1 MQSGQSG
8 QSGRLFVLSAPS
20 GAGKTSLARA
30 LSNSLPD
37 LEISVS
43 LTTRDRR
50 SDEQHGSDYYFVSMA
65 EFLDMQTQG
74 LFIESALVF
83 GNHYA
88 TSRTVMD
95 RVIEQGHH
103 LILEIDW
110 QGAEQIRAAVP
121 EAITI
126 FILPPSLQALRKRLM
141 KRARDDRET
150 IEHRMAEAMDE
161 MLHYKDFEYLV
172 INDDFDQAL
181 ADLTNIVQ
189 QRDDLLR
196 LEHQK
201 QHNQQLLTELRLID
215 GNP

>member
-1 MQSGQSG
+1 MQPGQTG
-8 QSGRLFVLSAPS
+8 TLFVLSAPS
-20 GAGKTSLARA
+20 GAGKTSLSRA
-30 LSNSLPD
+30 LSESLPE

-43 LTTRDRR
+43 HTTRDRR

-65 EFLDMQTQG
+65 EFLDMQKQG
-74 LFIESALVF
+74 QFIESAHVF
-83 GNHYA
+83 GNHYG

-126 FILPPSLQALRKRLM
+126 FILPPSLQTLRERLM

-150 IEHRMAEAMDE
+150 IEQRMAEAMDE
-161 MLHYKDFEYLV
+161 MFHYVDFDYLV

-181 ADLTNIVQ
+181 ADLVNIVQ
-189 QRDDLLR
+189 QRDELLS

-201 QHNQQLLTELRLID
+201 QNNRQLLSELRLID

>member
-1 MQSGQSG
+1 MQPGQT
-8 QSGRLFVLSAPS
+8 GRLFVISAPS
-20 GAGKTSLARA
+20 GAGKTSLSRA
-30 LSNSLPD
+30 LSKSLPE

-43 LTTRDRR
+43 HTTRDRR

-74 LFIESALVF
+74 QFIESAVVF

-88 TSRTVMD
+88 TSRSVMD

-126 FILPPSLQALRKRLM
+126 FILPPSLQALHERLM

-150 IEHRMAEAMDE
+150 IEQRMAEAMDE
-161 MLHYKDFEYLV
+161 MFHYEDFDYLV

-181 ADLTNIVQ
+181 ADLINIVQ
-189 QRDDLLR
+189 QRDDLLK
-196 LEHQK
+196 LERQVQ
-201 QHNQQLLTELRLID
+201 QHQQLLTELRLID

>member
-1 MQSGQSG
+1 MQPGQT
-8 QSGRLFVLSAPS
+8 GRLFVISAPS
-20 GAGKTSLARA
+20 GAGKTSLSRA
-30 LSNSLPD
+30 LSKSLPE

-43 LTTRDRR
+43 HTTRDRR

-74 LFIESALVF
+74 QFIESAVVF

-88 TSRTVMD
+88 TSRVVMD

-126 FILPPSLQALRKRLM
+126 FILPPSLQALHERLM

-150 IEHRMAEAMDE
+150 IEQRMAEAMAE
-161 MLHYKDFEYLV
+161 MFHYEDFDYLV

-181 ADLTNIVQ
+181 ADLINIVQ
-189 QRDDLLR
+189 QRDDLLK
-196 LEHQK
+196 LERQIQ
-201 QHNQQLLTELRLID
+201 QHQQLLTELRLID

>member
-1 MQSGQSG
+1 MQPGQT
-8 QSGRLFVLSAPS
+8 GRLFVISAPS
-20 GAGKTSLARA
+20 GAGKTSLSRA
-30 LSNSLPD
+30 LSKSLPD
-37 LEISVS
+37 MEISVS
-43 LTTRDRR
+43 HTTRDRR

-74 LFIESALVF
+74 QFIESAVVF

-88 TSRTVMD
+88 TSRVVMD

-110 QGAEQIRAAVP
+110 QGAEQIRKAVP

-126 FILPPSLQALRKRLM
+126 FILPPSLQALHERLM

-150 IEHRMAEAMDE
+150 IEQRMAEAMAE
-161 MLHYKDFEYLV
+161 MFHYEDFDYLV

-181 ADLTNIVQ
+181 ADLINIVQ
-189 QRDDLLR
+189 QRDDLLK
-196 LEHQK
+196 LERQVQ
-201 QHNQQLLTELRLID
+201 QHQQLLTELRLID

>member
-1 MQSGQSG
+1 MQPGQP
-8 QSGRLFVLSAPS
+8 GRLFVISAPS

-30 LSNSLPD
+30 LSKSLPN

-43 LTTRDRR
+43 HTTRDRR

-65 EFLDMQTQG
+65 EFLAMRTQG

-95 RVIEQGHH
+95 RIIEQGHH

-126 FILPPSLQALRKRLM
+126 FILPPSLQALHERLL

-150 IEHRMAEAMDE
+150 IEQRMAEAMDE
-161 MLHYKDFEYLV
+161 MFHYEDFDYLV

-181 ADLTNIVQ
+181 ADLMNIVQ
-189 QRDDLLR
+189 QRDDLLK

-201 QHNQQLLTELRLID
+201 QHNQQLLAELRLID

>member
-8 QSGRLFVLSAPS
+8 QTGRVVCLV
-20 GAGKTSLARA
+20 RA
-30 LSNSLPD
+30 LRCRQDIFGQST
-37 LEISVS
+37 EQISS
-43 LTTRDRR
+43 GPGNLRSHTTRDRR

-110 QGAEQIRAAVP
+110 QGQSKSVK
-121 EAITI
+121 
-126 FILPPSLQALRKRLM
+126 LCRKQSPYSFSHPLFRHC
-141 KRARDDRET
+141 AN
-150 IEHRMAEAMDE
+150 A
-161 MLHYKDFEYLV
+161 
-172 INDDFDQAL
+172 
-181 ADLTNIVQ
+181 
-189 QRDDLLR
+189 
-196 LEHQK
+196 
-201 QHNQQLLTELRLID
+201 
-215 GNP
+215 